1 MFSTTEKRKNGAGR
15 ASRRAAAA
23 VFAAA
28 LALPTTACAQSHE
41 AAAAAGA
48 DLSASSSS
56 PLAATSSSL
65 AATSSTFTAGLP
77 RVERRTIE
85 AAGLQRSFMLSL
97 PRDAAT
103 RDNLPLILVFHGH
116 NEDAAWNEAYSR
128 MDTADAVVAYLDG
141 VDKSWA
147 QAPYASTTGEQ
158 DLAFVDA
165 VRTQLEREFRID
177 PSRVIGAGHSN
188 GGGFAEYVGCH
199 RPGDFSGIATVS
211 AAFYSAV
218 SQDCSPPAPLRRIDF
233 HGTGDKTMKYDG
245 GRSHGAEYQPAMENV
260 AETAK
265 RNRCRQDPAESNPSK
280 NVTETRWE
288 GCEADVVH
296 YRIGGG
302 PHVWPGSLLDVS
314 GTVPADFATTKI
326 LDFYGIPKRAATDI
340 PVIDPSV
347 LSAIKA
353 HAKS

>member
-15 ASRRAAAA
+15 APRRAAAA

-41 AAAAAGA
+41 AASAAGA
-48 DLSASSSS
+48 DLPASSLSS
-56 PLAATSSSL
+56 LPATSSSP
-65 AATSSTFTAGLP
+65 AAASSSPVSGLP
-77 RVERRTIE
+77 RVERRTVD
-85 AAGLQRSFMLSL
+85 AAGLERSFMLSL

-147 QAPYASTTGEQ
+147 PAPYASTTGEQ

-165 VRTQLEREFRID
+165 VRTQLEQEFKID
-177 PSRVIGAGHSN
+177 TSRVIAVGHSN

-211 AAFYSAV
+211 AAFYDAV
-218 SQDCSPPAPLRRIDF
+218 SQDCSPAPLRRIDF
-233 HGTGDKTMKYDG
+233 HGTADKTMKYDG
-245 GRSHGAEYQPAMENV
+245 GRSHGSEYQPAMEKV

-265 RNRCRQDPAESNPSK
+265 RNRCRQDPVESGVSE
-280 NVTETRWE
+280 NVTETQWE

-296 YRIGGG
+296 YRVGGG
-302 PHVWPGSLLDVS
+302 PHVWPGSLLDAS
-314 GTVPADFATTKI
+314 GTVSADFATTKI
-326 LDFYGIPKRAATDI
+326 LDFYGIPKRADADI
-340 PVIDPSV
+340 PVIDPSE
-347 LSAIKA
+347 LSAIRD